1 MITIK
6 DSVHSHIEIDGVGAS
21 LLDTPPVQRLRHI
34 RQLGTVQLVY
44 PSANHTRFEHSL
56 GVYHLVRQALDH
68 LGIAGQHAR
77 EIEAAAMVHDV
88 GHAPF
93 SHNLEPILEEET
105 GATHDTIDHLLA
117 APPIVDVLERFDLS
131 PATIAEL
138 VRGGGSLGQLLAGEL
153 DVDRMDYLVRDA
165 HHTGVP
171 YGTIDPGRL
180 LRQLTFVDG
189 DLVLAEGNVQ
199 SAENLLIAR
208 ALMNPTVYNHH
219 VSRISKAMLRRAFW
233 ELVDGGDLDAQIDP
247 LVSVWQRDDGSVHP
261 LRQATDHDVLVAMAS
276 IPRTRPL
283 LQRLINRDLFKRAIW
298 AERRHVSDGLF
309 DLTIAEIR
317 GLEREIADRAG
328 VSSEHVLLD
337 IPSDTHMTE
346 ASSRVLVNGEIRRL
360 DEQSPLVRALQ
371 DSHDA
376 QWRLGVYSPEATTA
390 TVAEAAAGILGL
402 DITGPYVQE
411 RGRGIHRRL
420 GEFVDT

>member
-6 DSVHSHIEIDGVGAS
+6 DSVHSHIEIEGVGAA

-68 LGIAGQHAR
+68 LKIEGRQAR
-77 EIEAAAMVHDV
+77 RLGAAAMVHDV

-105 GATHDTIDHLLA
+105 GTAHDAIEHLLRT
-117 APPIVDVLERFDLS
+117 APIADVLEAFDVDPRRL
-131 PATIAEL
+131 ARMI
-138 VRGGGSLGQLLAGEL
+138 RGESSLGQLLAGEL

-219 VSRISKAMLRRAFW
+219 VARISKAILRRAMW
-233 ELVDGGDLDAQIDP
+233 EVVESDDLVEHLDP
-247 LVSVWQRDDGSVHP
+247 LVSVWQSDDGSVHP
-261 LRQATDHDVLVAMAS
+261 LRQATDHDILVAMGS
-276 IPRTRPL
+276 HERTRPL
-283 LQRLINRDLFKRAIW
+283 LKRLINRDLFKRAIW
-298 AERRHVSDGLF
+298 AERSNVPEGIVDHDPEKVRQLERD
-309 DLTIAEIR
+309 IAE
-317 GLEREIADRAG
+317 RASLPSG
-328 VSSEHVLLD
+328 DVLVD
-337 IPSDTHMTE
+337 IPSSSSMTE
-346 ASSRVLVNGEIRRL
+346 ASSRVLVNGEVRRL
-360 DEQSPLVRALQ
+360 HEQSPLVRALQ
-371 DSHDA
+371 DNHEA
-376 QWRLGVYSPEATTA
+376 QWRLGVYAPSEHTA
-390 TVAEAAAGILGL
+390 TVGEAAAAILGL
-402 DITGPYVQE
+402 DISGPLVQE
-411 RGRGIHRRL
+411 RGRGLHRNL
-420 GEFVDT
+420 QEFVDQ